1 VEKEKYSGDKAKGEV
16 SPLRAD
22 NHLGIVAEPL
32 NLVASVST
40 TKKTPHVSAGF
51 SYFYVISD

>member
-1 VEKEKYSGDKAKGEV
+1 MEKEQSGGDKAKGEV
-16 SPLRAD
+16 SSLGAD

-40 TKKTPHVSAGF
+40 TKKTPQVSAGVF
-51 SYFYVISD
+51 ILLR